1 MGFVLQDRILQPFL
15 QIFSPLSGGRIDTF
29 WSRRRTKQPHPGT
42 IRPLSESGKRHEP
55 EGGTG
60 GAGGRTETGGT
71 GASNGRDRRAPEPKK
86 KRRRRGRSR
95 EGNVAGGKAMRGEDA
110 EAGKG
115 DAEGSEQGRQ
125 CGRRKGHA
133 GRGRGGRE
141 RRRGGV
147 GAGKAMW
154 PGKGVERPGPE
165 KGRCRGWR
173 KSYAG
178 GKGQRN
184 AVSIQQAERNLRQ
197 GSSAPQGDAG
207 SAI

>member
-1 MGFVLQDRILQPFL
+1 MGFVLRTIGFCSRFSKYFLLFRADGLILF
-15 QIFSPLSGGRIDTF
+15 
-29 WSRRRTKQPHPGT
+29 
-42 IRPLSESGKRHEP
+42 
-55 EGGTG
+55 
-60 GAGGRTETGGT
+60 GAGGGQNSPIRGQSGLF
-71 GASNGRDRRAPEPKK
+71 PK
-86 KRRRRGRSR
+86 
-95 EGNVAGGKAMRGEDA
+95 
-110 EAGKG
+110 
-115 DAEGSEQGRQ
+115 
-125 CGRRKGHA
+125 A
-133 GRGRGGRE
+133 GRGTNQKGAQEGPEGELKQEEPEQVMAGTEGR
-141 RRRGGV
+141 RNRKKSDAGGV

>member
-86 KRRRRGRSR
+86 K
-95 EGNVAGGKAMRGEDA
+95 ATP
-110 EAGKG
+110 
-115 DAEGSEQGRQ
+115 EGSEQGRQ

-178 GKGQRN
+178 GGKGQRN

>member
-29 WSRRRTKQPHPGT
+29 
-42 IRPLSESGKRHEP
+42 
-55 EGGTG
+55 
-60 GAGGRTETGGT
+60 GAGGGQNSPIRGQSGLFPKAGRGTNQKGAQEGPEGELKQEEPEQVMAGTE
-71 GASNGRDRRAPEPKK
+71 GRRNRKK
-86 KRRRRGRSR
+86 
-95 EGNVAGGKAMRGEDA
+95 ATP
-110 EAGKG
+110 
-115 DAEGSEQGRQ
+115 EGSEQGRQ